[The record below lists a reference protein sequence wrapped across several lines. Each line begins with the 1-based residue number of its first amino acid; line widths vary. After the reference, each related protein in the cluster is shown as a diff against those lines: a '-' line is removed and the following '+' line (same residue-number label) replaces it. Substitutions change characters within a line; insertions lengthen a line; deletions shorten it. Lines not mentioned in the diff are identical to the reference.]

1 MINICVDGN
10 YIFHKTFGIFAG
22 YGNVDPGKVFSKK
35 SDQAMFIRKVA
46 TDLCSSLNN
55 LPSGGRLIFTADSK
69 SWRRE
74 IEIENGGYKSN
85 RTKDENVDWTI
96 FFELMDSFGR
106 QLEKMGFIYSKV
118 QGAEGDDLLYMWS
131 KYFNSNG
138 EDCIVV
144 SGDKDLHQLARFES
158 SNWTITWNSNNK
170 KNIVTTPIG
179 WKSEWLEKEEE
190 ASIFNM
196 GAVIS
201 PDKDKLKMLIS
212 KCELNEVDREF
223 FVLNKM
229 FVGDKGDAVPSVWEM
244 PQNGKTMGFTPKK
257 SESLIEAMNTSE
269 EWKDL
274 KPNELLKSENFL
286 NWAAGFVLRSMKDVD
301 SSDNRKKV
309 AENIKRNY
317 KLMWLDE
324 SVMPEKM
331 VADSNSE
338 IERGILLER
347 KSITL
352 DRIKILEGTNWISPN
367 YSPSSFDPFANL

>member
-1 MINICVDGN
+1 MINILCDGN
-10 YIFHKTFGIFAG
+10 YVLHKTFGVFAG

-46 TDLCSSLNN
+46 TDLCSSLNS

-85 RTKDENVDWTI
+85 RTKDENVDWSI

-118 QGAEGDDLLYMWS
+118 TGAEGDDLLYMWS
-131 KYFNSNG
+131 KHFNKNG
-138 EDCIVV
+138 EDCIVL
-144 SGDKDLHQLARFES
+144 SGDKDLHQLARFEG

-170 KNIVTTPIG
+170 KNVVTTPIG
-179 WKSEWLEKEEE
+179 WKSNWLEKEEE

-196 GAVIS
+196 GSVIS
-201 PDKDKLKMLIS
+201 PDKGKLKTLLS
-212 KCELNEVDREF
+212 KCELNEVDREL

-229 FVGDKGDAVPSVWEM
+229 FVGDKGDAVPSVWEIR
-244 PQNGKTMGFTPKK
+244 QNGKTMGFTPKK
-257 SESLIEAMNTSE
+257 SEALIEAMNASE
-269 EWKDL
+269 EWKNIQ
-274 KPNELLKSENFL
+274 PNELLNSSEFL
-286 NWAAGFVLRSMKDVD
+286 NWASGFILRSMKDVD
-301 SSDNRKKV
+301 SSENRNKVSDNIR
-309 AENIKRNY
+309 RNY
-317 KLMWLDE
+317 KLMWLDATVLPNKVV
-324 SVMPEKM
+324 S
-331 VADSNSE
+331 DSEAE
-338 IERGILLER
+338 IERGISLER

-352 DRIKILEGTNWISPN
+352 DRIKILEGTNWIAPN

>member
-1 MINICVDGN
+1 MINILCDGN

-96 FFELMDSFGR
+96 FFDLMDSFGR

-118 QGAEGDDLLYMWS
+118 NGAEGDDLLYMWS
-131 KYFNSNG
+131 KYFNNNG

-144 SGDKDLHQLARFES
+144 SGDKDLHQLARFEG

-229 FVGDKGDAVPSVWEM
+229 FVGDKGDAVPSVWEI
-244 PQNGKTMGFTPKK
+244 PQGGKTMGFTPKK
-257 SESLIEAMNTSE
+257 SESLIEAMNSSE

-274 KPNELLKSENFL
+274 QPNELLKSDDFL
-286 NWAAGFVLRSMKDVD
+286 NWAAGFILRSMKDVD

-309 AENIKRNY
+309 SENIRRNY

-331 VADSNSE
+331 VADSNAE

>member
-10 YIFHKTFGIFAG
+10 YVFHKTFGVFAG

-35 SDQAMFIRKVA
+35 SDQTMFIRKVA

-118 QGAEGDDLLYMWS
+118 SGAEGDDLLYMWS
-131 KYFNSNG
+131 KYFNNNG

-144 SGDKDLHQLARFES
+144 SGDKDLHQLARFEG

-170 KNIVTTPIG
+170 KNVVTTTIG
-179 WKSEWLEKEEE
+179 WKSNWLEKEAE

-196 GAVIS
+196 GSVIS
-201 PDKDKLKMLIS
+201 PDKGKLKTLLS

-229 FVGDKGDAVPSVWEM
+229 FVGDKGDAVPSVWEI
-244 PQNGKTMGFTPKK
+244 PQNGKKMGFTPRK

-269 EWKDL
+269 QWKNIQP
-274 KPNELLKSENFL
+274 KELLNSNEFL
-286 NWAAGFVLRSMKDVD
+286 NWASGFILRAMKDVD
-301 SSDNRKKV
+301 SSENRNKVSDNIR
-309 AENIKRNY
+309 RNY
-317 KLMWLDE
+317 KLMWLDDTVFPDKVV
-324 SVMPEKM
+324 S
-331 VADSNSE
+331 DSEAE
-338 IERGILLER
+338 IERGISLER

>member
-1 MINICVDGN
+1 MINILCDGN
-10 YIFHKTFGIFAG
+10 YVLHKTFGVFAG

-46 TDLCSSLNN
+46 TDLCSSLNS

-85 RTKDENVDWTI
+85 RTKDENVDWSI

-118 QGAEGDDLLYMWS
+118 TGAEGDDLLYMWS
-131 KYFNSNG
+131 KHFNNNG
-138 EDCIVV
+138 EDCIVL
-144 SGDKDLHQLARFES
+144 SGDKDLHQLARFEG

-170 KNIVTTPIG
+170 KNVVTTPIG
-179 WKSEWLEKEEE
+179 WKSNWLEKEEE

-196 GAVIS
+196 GSVIS
-201 PDKDKLKMLIS
+201 PDKGKLKTLLS
-212 KCELNEVDREF
+212 KCELNEVDREL

-229 FVGDKGDAVPSVWEM
+229 FVGDKGDAVPSVWEIR
-244 PQNGKTMGFTPKK
+244 QNGKTMGFTAKK
-257 SESLIEAMNTSE
+257 SEALIEAMNASE
-269 EWKDL
+269 EWKNIQ
-274 KPNELLKSENFL
+274 PNELLNSSEFL
-286 NWAAGFVLRSMKDVD
+286 NWASGFILRSMKDVD
-301 SSDNRKKV
+301 SSENRNKVSDNIR
-309 AENIKRNY
+309 RNY
-317 KLMWLDE
+317 KLMWLDATVLPNKVV
-324 SVMPEKM
+324 S
-331 VADSNSE
+331 DSEAE
-338 IERGILLER
+338 IERGISLER

-352 DRIKILEGTNWISPN
+352 DRIKILEGTNWIAPN

>member
-244 PQNGKTMGFTPKK
+244 PQYGKTMGFTPKK

-269 EWKDL
+269 EWKGL